1 MLAYFVSNVLSDNV
15 NEIMLFCDGCSA
27 QNKNYTVI
35 RSMYHL
41 VHDLKR
47 FKTVKMLFP
56 IRGHSYM
63 ECDSDFAHVN
73 FKKDLE
79 LPDDWRQEF
88 REARKKPF
96 PMNVINVDQDMLLS
110 YSNFLLS
117 QFKASCPF
125 KTRPVRELHVVDTRP
140 NQIMFRNNWNGCFE
154 SAVVKK
160 AVVRGKRQPE
170 IPDLQRN
177 YDATLPISREKYN
190 DLQVLRQ
197 FCNPANHA
205 FYDSCITTGKLSQVQ
220 KILMLLF
227 QNQMMTLNMKMTK
240 MEIVDCICLFF
251 VFYFLE
257 KCQNSD

>member
-1 MLAYFVSNVLSDNV
+1 M
-15 NEIMLFCDGCSA
+15 
-27 QNKNYTVI
+27 I
-35 RSMYHL
+35 RFMYHL

-63 ECDSDFAHVN
+63 ECGSDFAHVN

-110 YSNFLLS
+110 YSNFLLP

-197 FCNPANHA
+197 FCSPANHA
-205 FYDSCITTGKLSQVQ
+205 FYDQLRYHGQV
-220 KILMLLF
+220 
-227 QNQMMTLNMKMTK
+227 
-240 MEIVDCICLFF
+240 V
-251 VFYFLE
+251 
-257 KCQNSD
+257 SDAEDSDSIISESDDDFEHEDD